1 MPPTT
6 LGQCLL
12 GPGSP
17 PECTLTAHAPRPPP
31 PEPSPARTQGG
42 LASAPLA
49 PSPSADP
56 LPEAPPGPPRA
67 HPGPWSNPTLSP
79 RALCIPLIDA
89 CLSYGRALALGA
101 TLALLLA
108 RRAP

>member
-31 PEPSPARTQGG
+31 PEPSPARTQGV

-49 PSPSADP
+49 PSPSP

-67 HPGPWSNPTLSP
+67 HPGPWSNPALSP